1 MSTYRDR
8 LLKLRWDIFNL
19 ELDMGTEIPI
29 GNSLSRAVREIHE
42 CLKILNMTEGV
53 PPLTDIEELSFDSVR
68 DYLLKLANPAEVD
81 ANDDLILEL
90 VGRLKS

>member
-29 GNSLSRAVREIHE
+29 GSSLCRAVGEIHE